1 MNFPSLKELT
11 VKAKSAFAR
20 FPVTLLWSLL
30 GSIFCITI
38 IFDDSRL
45 LFNEYNG
52 IFLTL
57 ILGVSWFIGTRFLIE
72 QFQNPKKWQW
82 LKLITLALLIAF
94 YFHLPDLKNHYGV
107 DTYYIRFVL
116 YFIGGHLFVL
126 FAPFIIKWNAAAYW
140 NYLKTMG
147 VSIVRSGLFSGVL
160 YLGLVLALLAI
171 DALFEVHIKDNR
183 FFQLFIFCLGVVNTW
198 IYLSDFPKNVHQET
212 KVYFHKAIEVFVKYI
227 LLPLVILYLIILYAY
242 SIKIV
247 FQWELP
253 KGWVSYL
260 VTALAILGFVVEM
273 LMYPVQKMVQSR
285 TMNRFHPW
293 FYILLLP
300 LIILL
305 FVAIYRRIS
314 DYGITENR
322 YFILVA
328 AFWILGITLYM
339 LISKKRQLKIISLS
353 LFVIVVLSS
362 FGPWGAFN
370 ISKNSQL
377 KQFKKVYASVVQKG
391 KVATGD
397 EYNQLKS
404 IIDYFG
410 DLKAADV
417 LDETIGFPME
427 TYKDT
432 SESKYR
438 YYVYDMP
445 EKTLDTLGIIVVP
458 NDMDKILGVDNYYN
472 YGVNN
477 INSIS
482 FNIEEYDYFAPV
494 YLTEYEDRAMEISD
508 YKVHFSAKKNEL
520 KLINK
525 TNDSLVLTMPLTNSF
540 LKLKSKGNKRYEVD
554 RSLLEVQKE
563 NDSISSKL
571 FMKQISFRA
580 KNDSIFSV
588 YSEGYLFLKIK

>member
-1 MNFPSLKELT
+1 MNFPSLKELSE
-11 VKAKSAFAR
+11 KAKSAFAR

-30 GSIFCITI
+30 GSIFCIAVV
-38 IFDDSRL
+38 FDDTRT
-45 LFNEYNG
+45 LFNEYSD

-72 QFQNPKKWQW
+72 QFENPKKWQW

-94 YFHLPDLKNHYGV
+94 YFHLPALDKHYGI
-107 DTYYIRFVL
+107 DTYYIRFTL
-116 YFIGGHLFVL
+116 YLIGGHLFVL
-126 FAPFIIKWNAAAYW
+126 FAPFVFKWNAAAYW
-140 NYLKTMG
+140 NYLKSMG
-147 VSIVRSGLFSGVL
+147 VSIARSGLFSGVL
-160 YLGLVLALLAI
+160 FLGLVLALLAI
-171 DALFEVHIKDNR
+171 DALFEVNIKDDR

-242 SIKIV
+242 SVKIV

-273 LMYPVQKMVQSR
+273 LMHPVQKMVQSR
-285 TMNRFHPW
+285 TMNKFHPW

-300 LIILL
+300 LIVLL
-305 FVAIYRRIS
+305 FAAIFRRIA

-322 YFILVA
+322 YFILVV

-339 LISKKRQLKIISLS
+339 LISKKRQLKLIPLS
-353 LFVIVVLSS
+353 LFAIAILSS
-362 FGPWGAFN
+362 FGPWGAFE
-370 ISKNSQL
+370 ISKSSQL
-377 KQFKKVYASVVQKG
+377 KQFKKVYANVMQNG
-391 KVATGD
+391 KMATGD
-397 EYNQLKS
+397 EYNQLRS

-445 EKTLDTLGIIVVP
+445 EKALDSLGIKVVP
-458 NDMDKILGVDNYYN
+458 DDIDEILGVDNYYN
-472 YGVNN
+472 FGVSN

-482 FNIEEYDYFAPV
+482 FNIQEYDYFTPV
-494 YLTEYEDRAMEISD
+494 YLTEYEDRTMEVSD
-508 YKVHFSAKKNEL
+508 YKVHYSAKKNEL
-520 KLINK
+520 KLTSKI
-525 TNDSLVLTMPLTNSF
+525 NDSLVLKMPLTNSL
-540 LKLKSKGNKRYEVD
+540 LKLKSKGNSRYEAD
-554 RSLLEVQKE
+554 RSLLEIQKE
-563 NDSISSKL
+563 NDSISGKL

-588 YSEGYLFLKIK
+588 YSEGYLFLKVK